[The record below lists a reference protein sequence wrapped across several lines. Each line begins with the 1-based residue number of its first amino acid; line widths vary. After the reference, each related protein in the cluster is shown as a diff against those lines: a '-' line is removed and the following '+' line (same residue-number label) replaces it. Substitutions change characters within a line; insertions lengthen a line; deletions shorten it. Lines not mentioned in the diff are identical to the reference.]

1 MFRDTFY
8 GQKISDYGRQNGRVD
23 YHAFAASFDAVLCN
37 GILGWRDAWEEW
49 EQISG
54 FVDNSEAIEEA
65 KAKLEE
71 VESKLEEVLEEKRKA
86 ESDFDDLERASEN
99 IGEILEKFDNFEYE
113 ANELHEA
120 ISWNDCETPNG
131 DDLDSDTLER
141 NLDCIDLWSMRE
153 AIEDHQSLVEEQREG
168 AETALEELEEE
179 AEELKKTKAKL
190 EAEIEELE
198 LEDSTEAEYFQY
210 FIISDSGARILEQE
224 APSEAVWYN
233 EELDLYVWGVD
244 HWGTSWDYVLTSIPC
259 ETYEQEAER
268 LEQEAKEE
276 AERKARAEAM
286 TEEERAE
293 KEAEELEELL
303 DLWENDEP
311 TEADLEEVTPCEPWH
326 TPDVALTDTNGNA
339 YRLGDTVHRINSDFV
354 GKVTD
359 VIYSDGLRW
368 VEATAPNG
376 SIERAFEENFE
387 ALEEA
392 TEATKDTA
400 EYLTPISWDDV
411 TLGDVVI
418 GKAEAS
424 EYYEIT
430 IEGWRGSVTRIS
442 RDEDGTPDYFEAVGF
457 GNEPREDGIEPN
469 REWIRLEPHFFDL
482 YRKSEGGDR

>member
-198 LEDSTEAEYFQY
+198 LEDSTEVEYFQY

-233 EELDLYVWGVD
+233 EELDLYVWGVT
-244 HWGTSWDYVLTSIPC
+244 HWGTAWDNVLTSIPC

-268 LEQEAKEE
+268 LEEEAKEE
-276 AERKARAEAM
+276 AEAKARAEAM

-303 DLWENDEP
+303 DLWDTDEP
-311 TEADLEEVTPCEPWH
+311 TEAD
-326 TPDVALTDTNGNA
+326 
-339 YRLGDTVHRINSDFV
+339 
-354 GKVTD
+354 
-359 VIYSDGLRW
+359 
-368 VEATAPNG
+368 
-376 SIERAFEENFE
+376 
-387 ALEEA
+387 LEEA

-400 EYLTPISWDDV
+400 EDLTPISWDDV

-424 EYYEIT
+424 EYYGIT
-430 IEGWRGSVTRIS
+430 TEGWRGSVTRIS